1 MQPRSSIAKST
12 GFFSLVSIVTGAN
25 PQDVAVCF
33 ASPIVTICRYPR
45 VIPNHLPQDLAT
57 AFPTGNLPVRVCD
70 LFAVLLRVAGFFL
83 RILPGGWWLQPG
95 PAWSSGLIVRLCP
108 CPSPGWLLS
117 FFLVS
122 RFFPATSGISRGSE
136 SIRYPL
142 VRSEEEFLC
151 LFIPRAVPGRQAH
164 IALILLVYLRD

>member
-45 VIPNHLPQDLAT
+45 VFPNHLPQDLAT

-122 RFFPATSGISRGSE
+122 RFFPATCRAFPGGAKASAIRWYDQRKSFCACSSPGQFPVVRHISR
-136 SIRYPL
+136 
-142 VRSEEEFLC
+142 
-151 LFIPRAVPGRQAH
+151 
-164 IALILLVYLRD
+164 